1 MSKINPLVFALG
13 IPFLV
18 IAVLLYVVL
27 GRSGGK
33 FTSLS
38 PFSLKSYR
46 QDWTALQGNS
56 YRLECKVEQQLAFV
70 DGKGRLLVVSPIVG
84 REEEKDKSTQGRL
97 PVFVPA
103 DASQSFEV
111 GQRFKFKVRL
121 NRDLPVVEDLE
132 RF

>member
-13 IPFLV
+13 IPFVV
-18 IAVLLYVVL
+18 IAVLLFVVL

-33 FTSLS
+33 FTNLS

-56 YRLECKVEQQLAFV
+56 YRLDCKVEQQLAFLE
-70 DGKGRLLVVSPIVG
+70 GKGRLLVVSPIVD
-84 REEEKDKSTQGRL
+84 RDKEMDKANLGRL

-121 NRDLPVVEDLE
+121 NRDLLLVEDLE